1 MTKPVTMYASA
12 WCGYCHRARVLL
24 QAKGVELEEIVID
37 GNPELRNEMID
48 RTGRHTVPQIFIGDL
63 HVGGSDELLALERMG
78 KLDDLLAADTVVA

>member
-63 HVGGSDELLALERMG
+63 HVGGSDELRELERMG

>member
-1 MTKPVTMYASA
+1 MIKPVTMYASA

-63 HVGGSDELLALERMG
+63 HVGGSDELLELERMG

>member
-24 QAKGVELEEIVID
+24 QAKGVEIEEIVVD

-63 HVGGSDELLALERMG
+63 HVGGSDELLELERMG

>member
-63 HVGGSDELLALERMG
+63 HVGGSDELLELERMG